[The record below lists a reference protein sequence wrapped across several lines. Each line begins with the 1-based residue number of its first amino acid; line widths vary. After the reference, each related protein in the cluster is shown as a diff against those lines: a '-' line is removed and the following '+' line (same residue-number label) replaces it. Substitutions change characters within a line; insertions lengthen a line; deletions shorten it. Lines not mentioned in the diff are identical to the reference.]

1 MMVPIIHRSKEI
13 IYLYIKMIRT
23 IIILFLLTF
32 YSKNVFAV
40 SLSEALLQ
48 AYKNNP
54 ELNAERENIEVSKQD
69 LKISKSEFLPSVTL
83 SGSKSQENTN
93 KLTNQSGGDAQIA
106 DVNPETKSITV
117 EQKLFQGFGGIA
129 DLEKNKIG
137 LVLAEAKLLKTEQ
150 TILLKAVEAYTGLIL
165 ANEKLDINKRNVN
178 LLERQVE
185 TDQTRLEKGKITITD
200 LAQSESSLAGAQAK
214 FIEAKNEEVTARLT
228 YEKII
233 GPIKDINNLN
243 KNLNINFEIPNSLN
257 KAIEISKK
265 NNPDLIIA
273 KLEYEQSEKDV
284 KIAKSD
290 LSPSATLSLESSKT
304 DDLSSSYDERDKE
317 TITATISWP
326 IFKGGKNTASLN
338 RSKNLKNRKK
348 LLFDNALKT
357 NDANVASSWSN
368 LQSSKSLLDSVRLQV
383 KAAEIANEGITVE
396 YESGLGRST
405 LDVIQSNSI
414 LLNSEINLANFER
427 NYFLAQFKLLQTLG
441 LLNNSYLKL
450 Q

>member
-1 MMVPIIHRSKEI
+1 MKK
-13 IYLYIKMIRT
+13 IKI

-32 YSKNVFAV
+32 YSKNAFAV

-54 ELNAERENIEVSKQD
+54 ELNAERENIEVAKQD

-83 SGSKSQENTN
+83 SGSKSQENTG
-93 KLTNQSGGDAQIA
+93 KLTNRSGGDAQIN
-106 DVNPETKSITV
+106 DVDPKIKSITI
-117 EQKLFQGFGGIA
+117 EQTLFQGFGGIA

-137 LVLAEAKLLKTEQ
+137 LVLADAKLLKTEQ
-150 TILLKAVEAYTGLIL
+150 TILLKAIEAYTGLII
-165 ANEKLDINKRNVN
+165 AKEKFDINRRNIN

-185 TDQTRLEKGKITITD
+185 TDQARLERGKITVAD

-214 FIEAKNEEVTARLT
+214 FIEAKNEEVTAKLT

-233 GPIKDINNLN
+233 GPISDINTLNRNLN
-243 KNLNINFEIPNSLN
+243 LNFEIPNSLN

-273 KLEYEQSEKDV
+273 KLEYKQSEKDV

-304 DDLSSSYDERDKE
+304 DDLSSTYDERDKE
-317 TITATISWP
+317 TITATISWS
-326 IFKGGKNTASLN
+326 IFQGGKNAASLN

-357 NDANVASSWSN
+357 NDANVASAWSN
-368 LQSSKSLLDSVRLQV
+368 LQFSKSLLDSIKSQV

-396 YESGLGRST
+396 YESGRGRST

-414 LLNSEINLANFER
+414 LLNSEINLANFKR

-441 LLNNSYLKL
+441 LLNNTYLKL

>member
-1 MMVPIIHRSKEI
+1 M
-13 IYLYIKMIRT
+13 
-23 IIILFLLTF
+23 
-32 YSKNVFAV
+32 
-40 SLSEALLQ
+40 
-48 AYKNNP
+48 
-54 ELNAERENIEVSKQD
+54 
-69 LKISKSEFLPSVTL
+69 
-83 SGSKSQENTN
+83 
-93 KLTNQSGGDAQIA
+93 
-106 DVNPETKSITV
+106 SITKTQSITI
-117 EQKLFQGFGGIA
+117 EQKLFQGFGAIA

-137 LVLAEAKLLKTEQ
+137 LVLAETKLLKTEQ
-150 TILLKAVEAYTGLIL
+150 IILLKAIEAYTGLIL
-165 ANEKLDINKRNVN
+165 AKEKLDINRRNVN
-178 LLERQVE
+178 LLEGQVE
-185 TDQTRLEKGKITITD
+185 TDQARLERGKITVVD
-200 LAQSESSLAGAQAK
+200 LAQSESSLAGAQSK
-214 FIEAKNEEVTARLT
+214 FIESQNEEVTAKLT
-228 YEKII
+228 YEKVI
-233 GPIKDINNLN
+233 GPIEDTNTLN
-243 KNLNINFEIPNSLN
+243 KNFNINFEIPNSLN

-273 KLEYEQSEKDV
+273 KLEYGQSEKDV

-304 DDLSSSYDERDKE
+304 DDLSSTYDERNKE

-326 IFKGGKNTASLN
+326 IFQGGKNIASFN

-357 NDANVASSWSN
+357 NDANVASAWSN
-368 LQSSKSLLDSVRLQV
+368 LQYSKSLLNSVRSQV

-441 LLNNSYLKL
+441 LLNYNHLKL